1 MRPLQLDL
9 GLCLLPCMGLLGC
22 ATLVETAERGPADPL
37 RADPFPEVDGWL
49 EASAAR
55 DPLSMGEAAVRSAKL
70 ELAAGN
76 YDAVELAVTYA
87 LDYEVELA
95 ELHLTRSEAAFAR
108 GEFTSAESALD
119 AYAREVRYELEDEER
134 TRFDAGIDSRRL
146 DIRERAFELGDE
158 TCELQLD
165 QGGQLL
171 QSHDDYLSVFNEL
184 SARMSSRVGLE
195 IPTTQRRAEL
205 LLCDGTCTEELTL
218 VRLDG
223 EEDAIIG
230 LLVRD
235 ESGLRLV
242 PELFHPELN
251 DECEEDTHT
260 AIERHGSQVRVRVFS
275 ESKGEPE
282 PDEPPPV
289 EDWRLGIEAELG
301 KIQAKVAAAG
311 ISANSYYY
319 GGYGSSGYGSSGY
332 ASSGYGY
339 GSSGYYSSGCGGG
352 YDYDYGYYDEYYGY
366 CEPLRRVQRDTFID
380 LARGQV
386 VLDIVRTGSAEAGLG
401 RVKSSPTTV
410 ELQACGVEQRL
421 ELSWTNT

>member
-9 GLCLLPCMGLLGC
+9 SLCLLPCMGLLGC
-22 ATLVETAERGPADPL
+22 ATLVEAPELAPADPL
-37 RADPFPEVDGWL
+37 RADPFPEVDEWL
-49 EASAAR
+49 EASAER
-55 DPLSMGEAAVRSAKL
+55 EPLSMGEAAMRSAKL

-76 YDAVELAVTYA
+76 YDAVEVAVTYA
-87 LDYEVELA
+87 LDHDIELA

-119 AYAREVRYELEDEER
+119 KYAREVRYELEDEER
-134 TRFDAGIDSRRL
+134 TRFEARIDNRRL
-146 DIRERAFELGDE
+146 DIRERAFELGSE
-158 TCELQLD
+158 TCELQLE
-165 QGGQLL
+165 QGAQPLS
-171 QSHDDYLSVFNEL
+171 SHDNYLSVFNEL
-184 SARMSSRVGLE
+184 SARMSSRSGLE
-195 IPTTQRRAEL
+195 IPTSERRAEL
-205 LLCDGTCTEELTL
+205 LLCDGTCTQELTL

-242 PELFHPELN
+242 PELLHPELN
-251 DECEEDTHT
+251 DECDEDTHT
-260 AIERHGSQVRVRVFS
+260 AIERHGSQLRVRVFS
-275 ESKGEPE
+275 EYKGEPE
-282 PDEPPPV
+282 PYEEPPV

-319 GGYGSSGYGSSGY
+319 GSSGYGSSGYGSSGY
-332 ASSGYGY
+332 ASSGY

-366 CEPLRRVQRDTFID
+366 CEPLRRIQRDTFID
-380 LARGQV
+380 LARGEV

-401 RVKSSPTTV
+401 RVESSPGTV
-410 ELQACGVEQRL
+410 HVQACDVEQRL
-421 ELSWTNT
+421 ELSWTGT